1 MTIPHEAPSK
11 NEIALPLAITK
22 DAPIPKVA
30 NSNEVSTIVF
40 VDLGKAT
47 VPNHIVVCL
56 SANNAFRGRMLPN
69 SFPLEDPRQSLE

>member
-1 MTIPHEAPSK
+1 MAIPHEAPSK
-11 NEIALPLAITK
+11 NEIALPLSITK

-47 VPNHIVVCL
+47 RL
-56 SANNAFRGRMLPN
+56 TTL
-69 SFPLEDPRQSLE
+69 